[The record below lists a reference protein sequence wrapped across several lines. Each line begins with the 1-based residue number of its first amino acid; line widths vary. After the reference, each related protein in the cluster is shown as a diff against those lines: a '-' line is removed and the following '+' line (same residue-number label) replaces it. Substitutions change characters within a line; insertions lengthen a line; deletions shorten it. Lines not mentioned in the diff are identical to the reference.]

1 VQELWCKGYAGG
13 ETLSAYS
20 LDASGWVSDA
30 PAATPLTRTERRC
43 NGNVTV
49 TLCGEGR
56 EVDAA
61 VAKFLSTWDWAYSP
75 RVESRVVLADGRAVA
90 RLFRFANC

>member
-1 VQELWCKGYAGG
+1 MS
-13 ETLSAYS
+13 TLYEDAAY
-20 LDASGWVSDA
+20 WTPDA
-30 PAATPLTRTERRC
+30 PAATPLTRTERRA

-49 TLCGEGR
+49 TLCGSPAD
-56 EVDAA
+56 VDAA
-61 VAKFLSTWDWAYSP
+61 VAKWMTWDWAYSP